1 MNVKQALKLKGKI
14 LTEISE
20 LNGIA
25 KNHNSIQAGNIRR
38 FSVVEPEVEETFP
51 RLQFFSN
58 RARVAPFNG
67 STCPN

>member
-20 LNGIA
+20 LHGIA

-38 FSVVEPEVEETFP
+38 FSVVEPEVEET
-51 RLQFFSN
+51 LTKFFE
-58 RARVAPFNG
+58 
-67 STCPN
+67 